1 MVFPH
6 KILLQQINLF
16 PFIKKII
23 ISYLL
28 YCEPREGINGITV
41 MFINFF
47 FLCRTFQLET
57 VLGSLYIID
66 KNPIT
71 KCVQLV
77 L

>member
-6 KILLQQINLF
+6 KILLQQIDLF

-47 FLCRTFQLET
+47 FFVELFNLKPCSDRYT
-57 VLGSLYIID
+57 
-66 KNPIT
+66 
-71 KCVQLV
+71 
-77 L
+77 